1 MTQNKKAPQYK
12 TSVGAVGG
20 PGGGSGGQ
28 GWVWGFVTLP
38 FCGVA
43 QRLKI
48 KGKVLTL
55 GVGEFTIVVV
65 GFPWFLRGRM
75 WELRLSFWFWKLF

>member
-1 MTQNKKAPQYK
+1 M
-12 TSVGAVGG
+12 
-20 PGGGSGGQ
+20 
-28 GWVWGFVTLP
+28 TLP
-38 FCGVA
+38 FSGVA